1 MQHNQYNMTID
12 KEWVEE
18 RLKTPF
24 ERR

>member
-1 MQHNQYNMTID
+1 MQHNQHNMTID